1 MHLFQI
7 IPSLLAQV
15 EKAAG
20 PEATKV
26 ATNIAS
32 DTAFK
37 LEDIV
42 FVVWLIIAFALPF
55 ALAYWA
61 AQTLRVPE
69 SRGKMSFIL
78 LTISLGLFTLF
89 NGTMRLGID
98 LKGGVILIY
107 QVDLE
112 KSQGTAEPVD
122 PDDPNG
128 PADSA
133 VAMNLDLGA
142 LCDQLTR
149 RINPSGTQEIV
160 VRPYGEDHV
169 EIIIPDVNDVEI
181 EIIKTKITSMGQ
193 LDFLIVANTRDH
205 IDMIETAKRLAE
217 SNDPVRMSKKV
228 TIGDAVQGRWV
239 SAGRDTDE
247 KNEISVGNDQHI
259 MPFKIDLSPG
269 QTIRN
274 GDTGEILDIP
284 SFNNSQ
290 DDDDHT
296 LELYLHSQDIKD
308 VQVLMAVDEERQVT
322 GSDLSVVS
330 AGMDGQMRPSVNFSM
345 NSQGA
350 LKFGSLTNRNKP
362 VGQHTRQLGIVLDEQ
377 LLSAPSIQSKISGR
391 GQITGNFT
399 REEVAFIVGI
409 LRAGR
414 LPATLMKEPASEN
427 TVDAMLGKDTIDK
440 GKFATG
446 VSLVVIIIFISIY
459 YRFAGVVACLA
470 LALNLL
476 LIVAVMMIVKQP
488 LTLPGL
494 AGLVLT
500 VGMSVDANV
509 LIFERIREERAK
521 GAAARMAI
529 RNGFSRATTTIV
541 DANLTTLITAFVLYA
556 IGTAQIRGFAVT
568 LILGIVLCMYTA
580 IFCSRL
586 VFDIWEKNRWLKE
599 VKMYQLIGATN
610 IDFVGKQLACAILS
624 VVLIAGGLVAVYQ
637 RGSTILDIDFSGGVQ
652 VVMQLEEGMDDED
665 VRKILREK
673 VGTLKHLDGVIS
685 EEGSSVDFTLNGY
698 GIDKKDAGTVWKVDA
713 SLANEQD
720 LKDILASAF
729 DVASYTVEVG
739 DITETVTVIE
749 QPEEPEDPAFSAF
762 PGTPV
767 ENPNVPKEPETTT
780 PETTTPEA
788 TTPETT
794 TPETT
799 TPETT
804 TPETTTP
811 EATTPEATTP
821 EATTPEAT
829 TPEATTPEATT
840 PEATTPEA
848 TTPEATTPEATTPE
862 ATTPEAT
869 TPESE
874 SDPAPRDN
882 SFLNSPR
889 NGYLVAF
896 AQDDVPPAATDTPEE
911 TDTPAETDTPE
922 ATDTPAA
929 TDTPEATDTPAATD
943 TPEATDTPG
952 STDAID
958 ETSAKKTSVESEA
971 ILTFEFPISSETLIA
986 LIEQAAEQT
995 EIPIGRVGVVSKD
1008 ESWQPGSSIALN
1020 EWEVVIPLNEE
1031 YTKVVLAEFESKLK
1045 ASPVWLSSSQFGSKV
1060 AGDTRTTAAVAL
1072 FASLI
1077 GIVGYIWV
1085 RFQKVVFGLA
1095 AVVALVHDVLIT
1107 LGAIAV
1113 SAYVANFLGF
1123 LLIEEFKISLPI
1135 VAAFL
1140 TIIGYSL
1147 NDTIVVFDRIRE
1159 VRGRSPELTSDMI
1172 NVSINQTL
1180 SRTVLTS
1187 MTTLLVVVILYIGGG
1202 SGIHGFAFAL
1212 VVGVVVGT
1220 YSSVFVASPILLWM
1234 AKGSA
1239 DTTNAPKR
1247 SENLTV

>member
-848 TTPEATTPEATTPE
+848 TTPE
-862 ATTPEAT
+862 
-869 TPESE
+869 SE